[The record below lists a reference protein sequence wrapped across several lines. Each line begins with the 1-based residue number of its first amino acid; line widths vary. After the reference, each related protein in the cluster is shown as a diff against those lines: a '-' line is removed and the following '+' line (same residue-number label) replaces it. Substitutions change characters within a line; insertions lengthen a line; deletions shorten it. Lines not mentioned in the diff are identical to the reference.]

1 MFFET
6 RAGRIAYVA
15 SLTLVFTG
23 LGFWAAVEVDLP
35 KSTLAE
41 AALSDAPFAK
51 KAELVELQTLKL
63 AQLAQ
68 DKAKSE
74 LVRNFAS
81 QLLADR
87 PEEADQL
94 SKAAWKENISL
105 PNSLA
110 TRDEAAYERIYMLNG
125 PEFDKAYMQ
134 QTVRTLTDTLQT
146 FRREAATGNDEVVR
160 RFAAET
166 IPVLENHLNEARLVM
181 KKLAAPSKKMV
192 SSQRK

>member
-68 DKAKSE
+68 EKAKSE
-74 LVRNFAS
+74 IVRNFAA
-81 QLLADR
+81 QVLADR